1 MEYRFIRIV
10 NEQLWEMDFKKYKNI
25 AYDMIQYGNEKLG
38 NKRFSKYFYN
48 SIADALKEVNKK
60 YGENHMLPSEDAE
73 LTKEL
78 LCIGEVKKDQCIF
91 LTFLIMTMRL
101 MTMRK
106 EKIVKE
112 NCNAENYKREYV
124 NILNTFYRANDMEV
138 LVNASMDNA
147 ILYFS
152 LATQQ
157 PWRRWVDMQA
167 VWNKHRTN
175 DYVWHRK
182 HSDWRSLP
190 YWKFK
195 ERVSEGL
202 SENTRK
208 TQNTY
213 QEADNIIAEIIDDYN
228 KKNAREMYRKQ
239 ECSVSNIFPAYV
251 QNVMENA
258 EWRRTWYLYRMI
270 SMGIDCQINAII
282 KDARIM
288 KAPHN
293 RRDEDRLMSAVGT
306 CWLRTNYGTI
316 QEKIS
321 LAVDERE
328 MEKLLRDYLNS
339 CPLTVE
345 NIAHVFNES
354 LGGYGETVF
363 VQAKYRFYHHFKEL
377 MEEHID
383 EHLDNQKKHSGIIHK
398 YFKSGEVFENILRN
412 ELTGSGRNARLFYK
426 VMSGETVTS
435 REMLL
440 LTALIVKK
448 QGSQEIDRDY
458 VFNHVLTNCRFELT
472 LHENR
477 AFDRFFSDSF
487 SNIDSLYD
495 NAMKLE
501 KDMLQMGR
509 GAVFY
514 NIIRGKEV

>member
-1 MEYRFIRIV
+1 MEFRFIRIV

-25 AYDMIQYGNEKLG
+25 AYDMIQYGKEQLG
-38 NKRFSKYFYN
+38 NERFSKYFYN
-48 SIADALKEVNKK
+48 SIADALKVVNKK
-60 YGENHMLPSEDAE
+60 YGKKHMLPLEDAE
-73 LTKEL
+73 LTEEL
-78 LCIGEVKKDQCIF
+78 RCIGEVKKDQCIF

-124 NILNTFYRANDMEV
+124 NILNAFYKANDMEV
-138 LVNASMDNA
+138 LVNSSMDNA

-157 PWRRWVDMQA
+157 PWKSWVDMQA
-167 VWNKHRTN
+167 EWNEYRSN
-175 DYVWHRK
+175 DYGWRRRHLE
-182 HSDWRSLP
+182 WRSLQ
-190 YWKFK
+190 YWEFK
-195 ERVSEGL
+195 KRVSEGL
-202 SENTRK
+202 SENTTK
-208 TQNTY
+208 TQHTY
-213 QEADNIIAEIIDDYN
+213 LVADGTIAEIIDDYN
-228 KKNAREMYRKQ
+228 KAKRRGT
-239 ECSVSNIFPAYV
+239 VSEAKVFDIFPTDI

-270 SMGIDCQINAII
+270 SMGIDCQIDAII
-282 KDARIM
+282 KSAKTM
-288 KAPHN
+288 KASHN

-306 CWLRTNYGTI
+306 CWLRTNYVKI

-321 LAVDERE
+321 LVVDEQE
-328 MEKLLRDYLNS
+328 VEKLLCDYLNS

-363 VQAKYRFYHHFKEL
+363 VQAKYRFHHHFEEL
-377 MEEHID
+377 MK
-383 EHLDNQKKHSGIIHK
+383 EHLDNPQKHSGIIHK
-398 YFKSGEVFENILRN
+398 YFKSDEVFKNILGN
-412 ELTGSGRNARLFYK
+412 ELTGSERNARLFYK

-458 VFNHVLTNCRFELT
+458 VFNHVLKNCRFELT

-487 SNIDSLYD
+487 SNIDSLHD
-495 NAMKLE
+495 NAMQLE
-501 KDMLQMGR
+501 KDMLHKGR